1 MSWDA
6 ELFVALA
13 FLIFVGAVIYFGL
26 HNKINEMLDKR
37 AAAIK
42 AELDE
47 AARLRSEAAALLA
60 SFEKKK
66 IAAQAEAEN
75 IVAQARV
82 EAELI
87 AREAHERMAEFVER
101 RKQQAEQKI
110 AQAEQQA
117 TADVRAAAAD
127 AAVRAA
133 AIVLRD
139 EAKGEVGDRLVA
151 SGISGLKALAH

>member
-1 MSWDA
+1 L
-6 ELFVALA
+6 LFVA
-13 FLIFVGAVIYFGL
+13 AVIYFGL
-26 HNKINEMLDKR
+26 HNKINEMLDAR

-47 AARLRSEAAALLA
+47 AARLRAEAAALLQ
-60 SFEKKK
+60 SFEQKK
-66 IAAQAEAEN
+66 IAAEADAEN

-87 AREAHERMAEFVER
+87 AKEAHERMAEFVER

-110 AQAEQQA
+110 AMAEQQA

-133 AIVLRD
+133 AIVLKD
-139 EAKGEVGDRLVA
+139 EAKGEVGDQLVRD
-151 SGISGLKALAH
+151 GIAGLKSLAH

>member
-1 MSWDA
+1 VRLDA
-6 ELFVALA
+6 EVFVAIAFLLFVA
-13 FLIFVGAVIYFGL
+13 AVIYFGL
-26 HNKINEMLDKR
+26 HNKINEMLDAR

-47 AARLRSEAAALLA
+47 AARLRAEAAALLQ
-60 SFEKKK
+60 SFEQKKV
-66 IAAQAEAEN
+66 AAEADAEN

-87 AREAHERMAEFVER
+87 AKEAHERMAEFVER

-110 AQAEQQA
+110 AMAEQQA

-133 AIVLRD
+133 AIVLKD
-139 EAKGEVGDRLVA
+139 EAKGEVGDQLVRD
-151 SGISGLKALAH
+151 GIAGLKSLAH

>member
-1 MSWDA
+1 LDA

-13 FLIFVGAVIYFGL
+13 FLLFVGAAIYFGL
-26 HNKINEMLDKR
+26 PNKINEMLDAR

-47 AARLRSEAAALLA
+47 AARLRAEAAALLQ
-60 SFEKKK
+60 SFEQKKV
-66 IAAQAEAEN
+66 AAQADAEN
-75 IVAQARV
+75 IVAQARA

-87 AREAHERMAEFVER
+87 AKEAHQRMAEFVER

-110 AQAEQQA
+110 AMAEQQA
-117 TADVRAAAAD
+117 TAEVRAAAAD

-133 AIVLRD
+133 AIVLKD
-139 EAKGEVGDRLVA
+139 EAKGDVGDQLVRD
-151 SGISGLKALAH
+151 GISGLKALAQ

>member
-6 ELFVALA
+6 EVFVAIA
-13 FLIFVGAVIYFGL
+13 FLLFVGAVIYFGL

-60 SFEKKK
+60 SFEQKKV
-66 IAAQAEAEN
+66 AAQARGRN
-75 IVAQARV
+75 HRRSGAR

-87 AREAHERMAEFVER
+87 AKEAHERMAEFVER

-110 AQAEQQA
+110 AKPNSRRQRMCARPQRMPRS
-117 TADVRAAAAD
+117 VPR
-127 AAVRAA
+127 R
-133 AIVLRD
+133 
-139 EAKGEVGDRLVA
+139 
-151 SGISGLKALAH
+151 SF

>member
-1 MSWDA
+1 MRLDA
-6 ELFVALA
+6 EVFVAIAFLLFVA
-13 FLIFVGAVIYFGL
+13 AVIYFGL
-26 HNKINEMLDKR
+26 HNKINEMLDAR

-47 AARLRSEAAALLA
+47 AARLRAEAAALLQ
-60 SFEKKK
+60 SFEQKKV
-66 IAAQAEAEN
+66 AAEADAEN

-87 AREAHERMAEFVER
+87 AKEAHERMAEFVER

-110 AQAEQQA
+110 AMAEQQA

-133 AIVLRD
+133 AIVLKD
-139 EAKGEVGDRLVA
+139 EAKGEVGDQLVRD
-151 SGISGLKALAH
+151 GIAGLKSLAH

>member
-1 MSWDA
+1 VRWDA
-6 ELFVALA
+6 ELFVAIA
-13 FLIFVGAVIYFGL
+13 FILFVGAVLYFGL
-26 HNKINEMLDKR
+26 HNKLNEMLDKR

-47 AARLRSEAAALLA
+47 AARLRAEAAALLA
-60 SFEKKK
+60 SFEQKK
-66 IAAQAEAEN
+66 IAAEADAEN
-75 IVAQARV
+75 IVAQARA

-87 AREAHERMAEFVER
+87 AKEAHERMAEFVER

-110 AQAEQQA
+110 AMAEQQA

-133 AIVLRD
+133 AIVLKD
-139 EAKGEVGDRLVA
+139 QAKGEVGDRLVA
-151 SGISGLKALAH
+151 SGIAGLKSLAH

>member
-1 MSWDA
+1 
-6 ELFVALA
+6 LFVA
-13 FLIFVGAVIYFGL
+13 AVIYFGL

-47 AARLRSEAAALLA
+47 AARLRAEAAALLQ
-60 SFEKKK
+60 SFEQKKV
-66 IAAQAEAEN
+66 AAQADAEN
-75 IVAQARV
+75 IVAQARA

-87 AREAHERMAEFVER
+87 AKEAHERMAEFVER

-110 AQAEQQA
+110 AMAEQQA

-127 AAVRAA
+127 AAVRVAA
-133 AIVLRD
+133 VVLRE
-139 EAKGEVGDRLVA
+139 EAKGDVGDALVRD
-151 SGISGLKALAH
+151 GISGLKALAH

>member
-1 MSWDA
+1 MSLDA
-6 ELFVALA
+6 EVFVALA
-13 FLIFVGAVIYFGL
+13 FLLFVGAVIYFGL
-26 HNKINEMLDKR
+26 HNKINEMLDAR

-47 AARLRSEAAALLA
+47 AARLRTEAAALLQ
-60 SFEKKK
+60 SFEQKKV
-66 IAAQAEAEN
+66 AAQADAEN
-75 IVAQARV
+75 IIAQARA

-87 AREAHERMAEFVER
+87 ARDVHERMAEFVER
-101 RKQQAEQKI
+101 RKHQAEQKI
-110 AQAEQQA
+110 AMAEQQA

-139 EAKGEVGDRLVA
+139 EAKGEVGDQLVRD
-151 SGISGLKALAH
+151 GISGLKALAH

>member
-1 MSWDA
+1 VRLDA
-6 ELFVALA
+6 EVFVAIAFLLFVA
-13 FLIFVGAVIYFGL
+13 AVIYFGL
-26 HNKINEMLDKR
+26 HNKINEMLDAR

-42 AELDE
+42 TELDE
-47 AARLRSEAAALLA
+47 AARLRAEAAALLQ
-60 SFEKKK
+60 SFEQKK
-66 IAAQAEAEN
+66 IAAEADAEN

-87 AREAHERMAEFVER
+87 AKEAHERMAEFVER

-110 AQAEQQA
+110 AMAEQQA

-133 AIVLRD
+133 AIVLKD
-139 EAKGEVGDRLVA
+139 EAKGEVGDQLVRD
-151 SGISGLKALAH
+151 GIAGLKSLAH

>member
-1 MSWDA
+1 VSWDA
-6 ELFVALA
+6 ELFVAIA
-13 FLIFVGAVIYFGL
+13 FLLFVAAIIYFGL

-42 AELDE
+42 SELDE
-47 AARLRSEAAALLA
+47 AARLRGEAAALLA
-60 SFEKKK
+60 SFEQKKV
-66 IAAQAEAEN
+66 AAQADAEN
-75 IVAQARV
+75 IVAQARA

-87 AREAHERMAEFVER
+87 AKEAHERMAEFVER

-117 TADVRAAAAD
+117 TSDVRAAAAD
-127 AAVRAA
+127 GAVRAA

-139 EAKGEVGDRLVA
+139 EAKGEVGDQLVA
-151 SGISGLKALAH
+151 NGISGLKALAH

>member
-6 ELFVALA
+6 ELFVAIA
-13 FLIFVGAVIYFGL
+13 FLLFVGAVIYFGL
-26 HNKINEMLDKR
+26 HNKINEMLDAR

-47 AARLRSEAAALLA
+47 AARLRSEAEALLR
-60 SFEKKK
+60 SFEQKKV
-66 IAAQAEAEN
+66 AAQAEAEG
-75 IVAQARV
+75 IVAQARA

-87 AREAHERMAEFVER
+87 AKEAHERMAEFVER

-110 AQAEQQA
+110 AMAEQQA
-117 TADVRAAAAD
+117 TAEVRAAAAD

-133 AIVLRD
+133 AIVLKD
-139 EAKGEVGDRLVA
+139 EAKGDVGDQLVRD
-151 SGISGLKALAH
+151 GISGLKALAH

>member
-1 MSWDA
+1 LDA
-6 ELFVALA
+6 EVFVAIAFLLFVA
-13 FLIFVGAVIYFGL
+13 AVIYFGL
-26 HNKINEMLDKR
+26 HNKINEMLDAR

-47 AARLRSEAAALLA
+47 AARLRAEAAALLQ
-60 SFEKKK
+60 SFEQKK
-66 IAAQAEAEN
+66 IAAEADAEN

-87 AREAHERMAEFVER
+87 AKEAHERMAEFVER

-110 AQAEQQA
+110 AMAEQQA

-133 AIVLRD
+133 AIVLKD
-139 EAKGEVGDRLVA
+139 EAKGEVGDQLVRD
-151 SGISGLKALAH
+151 GIAGLKSLAH

>member
-1 MSWDA
+1 MSLDA
-6 ELFVALA
+6 EVFVALA
-13 FLIFVGAVIYFGL
+13 FLLFVGAVIYFGL

-47 AARLRSEAAALLA
+47 AARLRAEAAALLQ
-60 SFEKKK
+60 SFEQKKV
-66 IAAQAEAEN
+66 AAQADAEN
-75 IVAQARV
+75 IVAQARA

-87 AREAHERMAEFVER
+87 AKEAHERMAEFVER

-110 AQAEQQA
+110 AMAEQQA

-133 AIVLRD
+133 GIVLRE
-139 EAKGEVGDRLVA
+139 EARGEVGDALVRD
-151 SGISGLKALAH
+151 GISGLKALAH

>member
-1 MSWDA
+1 LEA

-13 FLIFVGAVIYFGL
+13 FLLFVGAAIYFGL
-26 HNKINEMLDKR
+26 PNKINEMLDAR

-47 AARLRSEAAALLA
+47 AARLRAEAAALLQ
-60 SFEKKK
+60 SFEQKKV
-66 IAAQAEAEN
+66 AAQADAEN
-75 IVAQARV
+75 IVAQARA

-87 AREAHERMAEFVER
+87 AKEAHQRMAEFVER

-110 AQAEQQA
+110 AMAEQQA
-117 TADVRAAAAD
+117 TAEVRAAAAD

-133 AIVLRD
+133 AIVLKD
-139 EAKGEVGDRLVA
+139 EAKGDVGDQLVRD
-151 SGISGLKALAH
+151 GISGLKALAH

>member
-13 FLIFVGAVIYFGL
+13 FLLFVGAVIYFGL

-60 SFEKKK
+60 SFEQKKV
-66 IAAQAEAEN
+66 AAQADAEN

-87 AREAHERMAEFVER
+87 ASEAHERMAEFVER
-101 RKQQAEQKI
+101 RKHQAEQKI

-139 EAKGEVGDRLVA
+139 EAKGAVGDQLVA
-151 SGISGLKALAH
+151 NGISGLKALAH

>member
-1 MSWDA
+1 VSLDA

-13 FLIFVGAVIYFGL
+13 FLLFVGAAIYFGL
-26 HNKINEMLDKR
+26 PNKINEMLDAR

-47 AARLRSEAAALLA
+47 AARLRAEAAALLQ
-60 SFEKKK
+60 SFEQKKV
-66 IAAQAEAEN
+66 AAQADAEN
-75 IVAQARV
+75 IVAQARA

-87 AREAHERMAEFVER
+87 AKEAHQRMAEFVER

-110 AQAEQQA
+110 AMAEQQA
-117 TADVRAAAAD
+117 TAEVRAAAAD

-133 AIVLRD
+133 AIVLKD
-139 EAKGEVGDRLVA
+139 EAKGDVGDQLVRDC
-151 SGISGLKALAH
+151 ISGLKALAH

>member
-1 MSWDA
+1 VSLDA

-13 FLIFVGAVIYFGL
+13 FLLFVGAAIYFGL
-26 HNKINEMLDKR
+26 PNKINEMLDAR

-47 AARLRSEAAALLA
+47 AARLRAEAAALLQ
-60 SFEKKK
+60 SFEQKKV
-66 IAAQAEAEN
+66 AAQADAEN
-75 IVAQARV
+75 IVAQARA

-87 AREAHERMAEFVER
+87 AKEAHQRMAEFVER

-110 AQAEQQA
+110 AMAEQQA
-117 TADVRAAAAD
+117 TAEVRAAAAD

-133 AIVLRD
+133 AIVLKD
-139 EAKGEVGDRLVA
+139 EAKGDVGDQLVRD
-151 SGISGLKALAH
+151 GISGLKLLAH

>member
-13 FLIFVGAVIYFGL
+13 FLLFVGAVIYFGL
-26 HNKINEMLDKR
+26 HNKINEMLDAR
-37 AAAIK
+37 AATIK
-42 AELDE
+42 TELDE
-47 AARLRSEAAALLA
+47 AARLRAEAAALLQ
-60 SFEKKK
+60 SFEQKKV
-66 IAAQAEAEN
+66 AAEAEAET
-75 IVAQARV
+75 IVAQARA

-87 AREAHERMAEFVER
+87 AKEAHQRMAEFVER

-110 AQAEQQA
+110 VMAEQQA

-133 AIVLRD
+133 TVVLRD
-139 EAKGEVGDRLVA
+139 EAKGDVGDKLV
-151 SGISGLKALAH
+151 SDGISGLKALAH

>member
-1 MSWDA
+1 MRLDA
-6 ELFVALA
+6 EVFVAIAFLLFVA
-13 FLIFVGAVIYFGL
+13 AVIYFGL
-26 HNKINEMLDKR
+26 HNKINEMLDAR

-47 AARLRSEAAALLA
+47 AARLRAEAAALLQ
-60 SFEKKK
+60 SFEQKK
-66 IAAQAEAEN
+66 IAAEADAEN

-87 AREAHERMAEFVER
+87 AKEAHERMAEFVER

-110 AQAEQQA
+110 AMAEQQA

-133 AIVLRD
+133 AIVLED
-139 EAKGEVGDRLVA
+139 AAKGEVGDQLVRD
-151 SGISGLKALAH
+151 GIAGLKSLAH

>member
-1 MSWDA
+1 MSLDA
-6 ELFVALA
+6 EVFVALA
-13 FLIFVGAVIYFGL
+13 FLLFVGAVIYFGL
-26 HNKINEMLDKR
+26 HNKINEMLDAR

-47 AARLRSEAAALLA
+47 AARLRAEAAALLQ
-60 SFEKKK
+60 SFEQKKV
-66 IAAQAEAEN
+66 AAQADAEN
-75 IVAQARV
+75 IVAQARA

-87 AREAHERMAEFVER
+87 AKEAHERMAEFVER

-110 AQAEQQA
+110 AIAEQQA

-139 EAKGEVGDRLVA
+139 EAKGEVGDQLVRD
-151 SGISGLKALAH
+151 GISGLKALAH

>member
-1 MSWDA
+1 VSWDA

-13 FLIFVGAVIYFGL
+13 FLLFVGAVIYFGL

-47 AARLRSEAAALLA
+47 AARLRAEAAALLA
-60 SFEKKK
+60 SFEQKK
-66 IAAQAEAEN
+66 IAAQAEAES
-75 IVAQARV
+75 IVAQARA

-101 RKQQAEQKI
+101 RKHQAEQKI

-139 EAKGEVGDRLVA
+139 EAKGEVGDQLVA
-151 SGISGLKALAH
+151 SGIFGLKQLAH

>member
-1 MSWDA
+1 VSLDA

-13 FLIFVGAVIYFGL
+13 FLLFSGAAIYFGL
-26 HNKINEMLDKR
+26 PNKINEMLDAR

-47 AARLRSEAAALLA
+47 AARLRAEAAALLQ
-60 SFEKKK
+60 SFEQKKV
-66 IAAQAEAEN
+66 AAQADAEN
-75 IVAQARV
+75 IVAQARA

-87 AREAHERMAEFVER
+87 AKEAHEHMAEFVER

-110 AQAEQQA
+110 AMAEQQA
-117 TADVRAAAAD
+117 TAEVRAAAAD

-133 AIVLRD
+133 AIVLKD
-139 EAKGEVGDRLVA
+139 EAKGDVGDQLVRD
-151 SGISGLKALAH
+151 GISGLKLLAH

>member
-1 MSWDA
+1 VSLDA

-13 FLIFVGAVIYFGL
+13 FLLFVGAAIYFGL
-26 HNKINEMLDKR
+26 PNKINEMLDAR

-47 AARLRSEAAALLA
+47 AARLRAEAAALLQ
-60 SFEKKK
+60 SFEQKKV
-66 IAAQAEAEN
+66 AAQADAEN
-75 IVAQARV
+75 IVAQARA

-87 AREAHERMAEFVER
+87 AKEAHQRMAEFVER

-110 AQAEQQA
+110 AMAEQQA
-117 TADVRAAAAD
+117 TAEVRAAAAD

-133 AIVLRD
+133 AIVLKD
-139 EAKGEVGDRLVA
+139 EAKGDVGDQLVRD
-151 SGISGLKALAH
+151 GISGLKALAH

>member
-1 MSWDA
+1 LDA

-13 FLIFVGAVIYFGL
+13 FLLFVGAAIYFGL
-26 HNKINEMLDKR
+26 PNKINEMLDAR

-47 AARLRSEAAALLA
+47 AARLRAEAAALLQ
-60 SFEKKK
+60 SFEQKKV
-66 IAAQAEAEN
+66 AAQADAEN
-75 IVAQARV
+75 IVAQARA

-87 AREAHERMAEFVER
+87 AKEAHQRMAEFVER

-110 AQAEQQA
+110 AMAEQQA
-117 TADVRAAAAD
+117 TAEVRAAAAD

-133 AIVLRD
+133 AIVLKD
-139 EAKGEVGDRLVA
+139 EAKGDVGDQLVRD
-151 SGISGLKALAH
+151 GISGLKALAH

>member
-1 MSWDA
+1 MRLDA
-6 ELFVALA
+6 EVFVAIAFLLFVA
-13 FLIFVGAVIYFGL
+13 AVIYFGL
-26 HNKINEMLDKR
+26 HNKINEMLDAR

-47 AARLRSEAAALLA
+47 AARLRAEAAALLQ
-60 SFEKKK
+60 SFEQKK
-66 IAAQAEAEN
+66 IAAEADAEN

-87 AREAHERMAEFVER
+87 AKEAHERMAEFVER

-110 AQAEQQA
+110 AMAEQQA

-133 AIVLRD
+133 AIVLKD
-139 EAKGEVGDRLVA
+139 EAKGEVGDQLVRD
-151 SGISGLKALAH
+151 GIAGLKSLAH

>member
-1 MSWDA
+1 MDA

-13 FLIFVGAVIYFGL
+13 FLLFVGAAIYFGL
-26 HNKINEMLDKR
+26 PNKINEMLDAR

-47 AARLRSEAAALLA
+47 AARLRAEAAALLQ
-60 SFEKKK
+60 SFEQKKV
-66 IAAQAEAEN
+66 AAQADAEN
-75 IVAQARV
+75 IVAQARA

-87 AREAHERMAEFVER
+87 AKEAHQRMAEFVER

-110 AQAEQQA
+110 AMAEQQA
-117 TADVRAAAAD
+117 TAEVRAAAAD

-133 AIVLRD
+133 AIVLKD
-139 EAKGEVGDRLVA
+139 EAKGDVGDQLVRD
-151 SGISGLKALAH
+151 GISGLKALAH

>member
-1 MSWDA
+1 VSWDA

-13 FLIFVGAVIYFGL
+13 FLLFVGAVIYFGL
-26 HNKINEMLDKR
+26 HNKINEMLDAR

-47 AARLRSEAAALLA
+47 AARLRAEAAALLQ
-60 SFEKKK
+60 SFEQKKV
-66 IAAQAEAEN
+66 AAQAEAES
-75 IVAQARV
+75 IVAQARA

-87 AREAHERMAEFVER
+87 ARDAHERMAEFVER
-101 RKQQAEQKI
+101 RKHQAEQKI
-110 AQAEQQA
+110 TMAEQQA

-139 EAKGEVGDRLVA
+139 QAKGEVGDQLVRD
-151 SGISGLKALAH
+151 GISGLKALAH

>member
-1 MSWDA
+1 MTWDA
-6 ELFVALA
+6 ELFVAIA
-13 FLIFVGAVIYFGL
+13 FLLFVGAAIYFGL
-26 HNKINEMLDKR
+26 PNKINEMLDAR
-37 AAAIK
+37 AVAIK

-47 AARLRSEAAALLA
+47 ASRLRAEAAALLQ
-60 SFEKKK
+60 SFEQKKV
-66 IAAQAEAEN
+66 AAQAEAES
-75 IVAQARV
+75 IVAQARA

-87 AREAHERMAEFVER
+87 AKEAHERMAEFVER

-110 AQAEQQA
+110 AMAEQQA

-139 EAKGEVGDRLVA
+139 EAKGDSGEQFVRD
-151 SGISGLKALAH
+151 GISGLKALAH

>member
-1 MSWDA
+1 VRLDA
-6 ELFVALA
+6 EVFVAIAFLLFVA
-13 FLIFVGAVIYFGL
+13 AVIYFGL
-26 HNKINEMLDKR
+26 HNKINEMLDAR

-47 AARLRSEAAALLA
+47 AARLRAEAAALLQ
-60 SFEKKK
+60 SFEQKK
-66 IAAQAEAEN
+66 IAAEADAEN

-87 AREAHERMAEFVER
+87 AKEAHQRMAEFVER

-110 AQAEQQA
+110 AMAEQQA

-133 AIVLRD
+133 AIVLKD
-139 EAKGEVGDRLVA
+139 EAKGEVGDQLVRD
-151 SGISGLKALAH
+151 GIAGLKSLAH

>member
-1 MSWDA
+1 VSLDA

-13 FLIFVGAVIYFGL
+13 FLLFSGAAIYFGL
-26 HNKINEMLDKR
+26 PNKINEMLDAR

-47 AARLRSEAAALLA
+47 AARLRAEAAALLQ
-60 SFEKKK
+60 SFEQKKV
-66 IAAQAEAEN
+66 AAQADAEN
-75 IVAQARV
+75 IVAQARA

-87 AREAHERMAEFVER
+87 AKEAHQRMAEFVER

-110 AQAEQQA
+110 AMAEQQA
-117 TADVRAAAAD
+117 TAEVRAAAAD

-133 AIVLRD
+133 AIVLKD
-139 EAKGEVGDRLVA
+139 EAKGDVGDQLVRD
-151 SGISGLKALAH
+151 GISGLKALAH